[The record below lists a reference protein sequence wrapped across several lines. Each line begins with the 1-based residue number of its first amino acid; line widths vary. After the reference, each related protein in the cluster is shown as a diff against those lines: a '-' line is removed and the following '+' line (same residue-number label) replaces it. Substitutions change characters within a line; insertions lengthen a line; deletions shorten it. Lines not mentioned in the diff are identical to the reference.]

1 MILEEAQISAWIASL
16 WLPFLRIT
24 GAMMAA
30 PLFSSSYVPVR
41 SRIAIALFTAL
52 VVAPVI
58 PTPPAINALGLQAML
73 IAANE
78 ILIGICLGF
87 LVQLVF
93 EAIVFAGQTISMGMG
108 LGFVMMV
115 DPQRGTSVPIL
126 SQFFLLISLLIFL
139 ALDGH
144 LAFLQLIAGSFSI
157 WPVGIAVVSA
167 DTAGMIVEWS
177 AEIFSGAIRVA
188 LPAVIALLVVQIGV
202 GVISRAAPTLNLFA
216 VGFPIAI
223 LVGYLVLYQM
233 MPLFIPAMDSLLSPA
248 FETAGELLKTGGA
261 GG

>member
-1 MILEEAQISAWIASL
+1 MVFEEAQISAWIASL
-16 WLPFLRIT
+16 WLPFLRVT

-30 PLFSSSYVPVR
+30 PLFGSSYVPIR
-41 SRIAIALFTAL
+41 SRIAVALFTAL
-52 VVAPVI
+52 AVAPVI
-58 PTPPAINALGLQAML
+58 PQAPAVSALSLEAVV

-78 ILIGICLGF
+78 IVIGICIGF

-108 LGFVMMV
+108 LGFAMMV
-115 DPQRGTSVPIL
+115 DPQRGNSVPIL
-126 SQFFLLISLLIFL
+126 SQFFLLITLLIFL

-144 LAFLQLIAGSFSI
+144 LAFLELVAGSFAI
-157 WPVGIAVVSA
+157 WPVGVAMVSV
-167 DTAGMIVEWS
+167 DTLGLVIEWS
-177 AEIFSGAIRVA
+177 GEIFGGAIRVA

-233 MPLFIPAMDSLLSPA
+233 MPLFIPALDSLLAPA
-248 FETAGELLKTGGA
+248 FETTRVLLEGGSN
-261 GG
+261 G